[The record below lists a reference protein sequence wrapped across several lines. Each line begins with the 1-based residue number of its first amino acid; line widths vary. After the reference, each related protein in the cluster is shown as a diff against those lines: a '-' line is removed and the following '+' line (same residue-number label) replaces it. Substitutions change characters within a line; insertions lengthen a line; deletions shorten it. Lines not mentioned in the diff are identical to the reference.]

1 MIQLGHVTD
10 IDNFTV
16 PDCIKSD
23 VLSILTILDECYGA
37 NRDINSDMGGFI
49 VICDNSDILNIP
61 HFDITTEIAEY
72 SETIGNYEKSLFISG
87 TERNIVIYRKTE

>member
-1 MIQLGHVTD
+1 MIKLGHVTD
-10 IDNFTV
+10 IDNFNV

-23 VLSILTILDECYGA
+23 VLNILTTLDACYGA
-37 NRDINSDMGGFI
+37 NRDTNSDMGGFV

-61 HFDITTEIAEY
+61 HFDITAEIAEY

>member
-1 MIQLGHVTD
+1 MIKLGHVAD
-10 IDNFTV
+10 IDTFTV

-23 VLSILTILDECYGA
+23 VFSILTTLDKCYGA
-37 NRDINSDMGGFI
+37 NRDINSDMGGFV

-61 HFDITTEIAEY
+61 HFDITTEVAEY

>member
-1 MIQLGHVTD
+1 MIKLGHVTD
-10 IDNFTV
+10 IDNFNV

-23 VLSILTILDECYGA
+23 VFSILTTLDECYGA
-37 NRDINSDMGGFI
+37 NRDINSDMGGFV

-61 HFDITTEIAEY
+61 HFDITTEVAEY

>member
-1 MIQLGHVTD
+1 MIKLGHVTD

-23 VLSILTILDECYGA
+23 ILSILTTLDECYGA
-37 NRDINSDMGGFI
+37 NRDINSDMGGFV

>member
-1 MIQLGHVTD
+1 MIKLGHVTD

-23 VLSILTILDECYGA
+23 ILSILTTLDECYGA
-37 NRDINSDMGGFI
+37 NRDINSDMGGFV

-61 HFDITTEIAEY
+61 HFDITTEVAEY